1 MKMLACPP
9 LKYLIFINSKQ
20 ILVMVIFL
28 GVRPEVEKRS
38 EQANC
43 TIILLQE
50 DYWLSGFSRVRIL
63 LVSGSHM
70 IDDIS
75 NYLYCS

>member
-9 LKYLIFINSKQ
+9 FKVPYILNSKQ

-28 GVRPEVEKRS
+28 GVRTEVDKRS

-50 DYWLSGFSRVRIL
+50 DYWLSGFSRDGNLI
-63 LVSGSHM
+63 GEWTTHH
-70 IDDIS
+70 
-75 NYLYCS
+75 